1 MFVDCEGQEQGRAKD
16 TGGSENCGQ
25 KARTQRQQLSGNY
38 NHYKLCEYLGILN
51 PFYYEHFLINL
62 VNHNFNCQVKGPS
75 LLLKETKLNFF
86 RLK

>member
-1 MFVDCEGQEQGRAKD
+1 MFVDCEGQEQGGVKD

-38 NHYKLCEYLGILN
+38 NHYGILN
-51 PFYYEHFLINL
+51 PLTVNTFLLNL

-75 LLLKETKLNFF
+75 L
-86 RLK
+86 